1 MHALAHAGNEE
12 SLGQTGDAHEEGV
25 ATGEEADGQLFDHL
39 MLADDDFAQLVFE
52 RLVELSQLI
61 DGSDIVR
68 RQGIQA
74 IQGIRGRRSGVV
86 GGGSFGTGGGFQGI
100 GRICRAGVHEV
111 DE

>member
-12 SLGQTGDAHEEGV
+12 SLGQAGDAHEEGV

-39 MLADDDFAQLVFE
+39 ILTDDNFAQLVFE
-52 RLVELSQLI
+52 RLVERSQLI

-68 RQGIQA
+68 RQGI
-74 IQGIRGRRSGVV
+74 RSGVVWSGIV